1 MCWVY
6 KRFVLSEQARRHAC
20 VAFLRDGEVDAGPPS
35 GSHRLISYSSMALP
49 QFGRSASLV

>member
-20 VAFLRDGEVDAGPPS
+20 VAFLRASEVDVRPPS
-35 GSHRLISYSSMALP
+35 GSHSLISYSSMALP
-49 QFGRSASLV
+49 QFGQSASLV